1 MPKQHPTEQ
10 KSEGNPEVDNSL
22 RRLKNSSRNLQLKI

>member
-22 RRLKNSSRNLQLKI
+22 QRLKIQAAIYS